1 MFEQLFIGNTSTA
14 RLWLISITTTNR
26 LWLIFEHLFISTTN
40 TERVDSYSVLNNFL
54 LYYYCNLTN
63 TLNNFYY

>member
-14 RLWLISITTTNR
+14 GLWLISTTTTNR
-26 LWLIFEHLFISTTN
+26 LWLIFEHLFINTTN

-54 LYYYCNLTN
+54 
-63 TLNNFYY
+63 